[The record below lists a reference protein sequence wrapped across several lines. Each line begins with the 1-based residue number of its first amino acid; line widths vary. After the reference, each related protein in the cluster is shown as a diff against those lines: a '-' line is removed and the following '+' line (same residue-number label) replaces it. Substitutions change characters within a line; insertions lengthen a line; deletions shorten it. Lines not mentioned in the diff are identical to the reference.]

1 MQRRKFIELLVG
13 MAATWPLA
21 VRSQQRLPTIGFLG
35 SASPE
40 VARRWVAAFVSR
52 LRELG
57 WIEGRTVAIEY
68 RWADAHPEKLKSGLP
83 SKATPEEAKAV
94 IANSIAYFGKYSLDE
109 ASMVLSLDIHA
120 STLRKSDRK
129 PFRET
134 QRHFTNRQRIEI

>member
-68 RWADAHPEKLKSGLP
+68 RWADAHPERYAEIATEFVILKGERPADLPVVQASRFELLLNIAAGKAIGLSIP
-83 SKATPEEAKAV
+83 ASLLLSADEV
-94 IANSIAYFGKYSLDE
+94 IE
-109 ASMVLSLDIHA
+109 
-120 STLRKSDRK
+120 
-129 PFRET
+129 
-134 QRHFTNRQRIEI
+134 